1 MEGACNRENTFVLA
15 EILRKHSGRSES
27 ARRHL
32 LEVSVGFSVSPVAY
46 GFWGAFKPIVMIKTS
61 FFFF

>member
-32 LEVSVGFSVSPVAY
+32 LEVSVGFSVSLVAY
-46 GFWGAFKPIVMIKTS
+46 GFLGAFKSIVAVVQAKAL
-61 FFFF
+61 